1 MQSQKESVS
10 YWHYLEPDEKEA
22 LRCKKL
28 IDNDGKR
35 VDGRKADEIRPTFAQ
50 VGVISEAAGSAYIE
64 MMKTKVICAIYGPN
78 ESGRR
83 SEFSMEVGST
93 MYLISYCVV
102 RSDFR
107 AKSNVLSSLL
117 HFQAD

>member
-1 MQSQKESVS
+1 
-10 YWHYLEPDEKEA
+10 
-22 LRCKKL
+22 
-28 IDNDGKR
+28 
-35 VDGRKADEIRPTFAQ
+35 
-50 VGVISEAAGSAYIE
+50 
-64 MMKTKVICAIYGPN
+64 MMKTKVICAMYAITYASYNTILCLLCSYGPN